1 MSDQSYREVMPM
13 SVEPTDVFKF
23 VSVRPVQLAT
33 EAETNEGIIRDPR
46 VGSAGELRKLTA
58 FLHTIDSPGAAQQY
72 REGLKLEGLAALAEG
87 ARKLTE
93 RYRGLGTED
102 PPSGKKVLGELGLGK
117 IDEAG
122 SRDEAWNALYAA
134 HAAGPDAGPQLEVP
148 TGALRLLQ
156 YAAALADEPTPSTD
170 AALARLAAQPAIALE
185 VDALLRPAGKP
196 TEAPPTDSKPSTAPA
211 PLAEK
216 ARQLT
221 TELDVAKSL
230 LGAVSRPAAAA
241 PASVET
247 SPPEKV
253 GSWTEQLVAVDTTPP
268 LQAVLGT
275 DLPSAQTALLDQLG
289 ISRQTPLPTA
299 ASLLQEH
306 LDSLSTQALQL
317 AGNRDFENGLLEVVR
332 LPFPVNPP
340 PTEVDP
346 STAADVNVHGQI
358 KPLGFGDLKVVKQ
371 DLLAYEAGEVSYIEN
386 VLKGETKSRVF
397 RTLNR
402 TETTLVSTEE
412 EVKETEKDTQAT
424 ERFELKREA
433 AQTIK
438 EDESVK
444 AGLSVTASY
453 GPIVAKAT
461 GDFAY
466 STAKEQSEKTSSDFA
481 KEVVEK
487 SISKIQT
494 KVSTS
499 RTVNTINEVEET
511 DTHTLDNHEGKE
523 NDVGIYRWVDKLYR
537 AQVYNYGTRLMLEF
551 VVPEPAAFYLAT
563 HTEQKVKVDATPPP
577 PLLNDLEPAQPQE
590 LATPLVA
597 TDITPQNYDRYTAR
611 YGAAGVAAPPPLFT
625 SIGALLSTE
634 NLDDG
639 KSIATTFKEF
649 VVPTG
654 YQLHSYRYTA
664 SILWVNFPKFTIQ
677 IGADLHQILA
687 DNSDGNSRLVTASG
701 GAGSPSDP
709 VDGAVPVSVAAYDV
723 HAYSLNV
730 EGLCIR
736 TAAAYEAWQ
745 LQTFEKIQAAYLALQ
760 SAYEQKV
767 TQAQAATE
775 GAIQGHNPAL
785 NRALIAAE
793 LKKLCITMMTGQHF
807 SQFHAVTNPP
817 DAPTHIPEI
826 EVEEALREGP
836 IVQFFE
842 QAFEWEQMTYLFY
855 PYFWA
860 RKSKWAHLVSDVED
874 PDPSFEQFLTAG
886 SCRVVVPV
894 PLAYSQA
901 VIYMLQSAAT
911 ELSQKVWLG
920 GEPPTLESPLYESIA
935 EELRRQTDDLFGAT
949 PEGEPWEFKL
959 PTTLVWLQPDST
971 LPVFT

>member
-1 MSDQSYREVMPM
+1 LKREVVPM
-13 SVEPTDVFKF
+13 SIEPTDVFKF

-33 EAETNEGIIRDPR
+33 EAETNEGIIRDER
-46 VGSAGELRKLTA
+46 VNSPGEMRKLTA

-72 REGLKLEGLAALAEG
+72 REGLKLEGPAALSAG
-87 ARKLTE
+87 TRKLTE
-93 RYRGLGTED
+93 RYRELGTAQ
-102 PPSGKKVLGELGLGK
+102 PPSGKKLLGELGLGK

-122 SRDEAWNALYAA
+122 SREEAWNALYAA
-134 HAAGPDAGPQLEVP
+134 HAIGPDAGPQLEVP
-148 TGALRLLQ
+148 IGALRLLH
-156 YAAALADEPTPSTD
+156 YAEALVDEPTPSVD
-170 AALARLAAQPAIALE
+170 AALARLAAQPAIALQ
-185 VDALLRPAGKP
+185 VDAVLRPAGKP
-196 TEAPPTDSKPSTAPA
+196 TAAPSTETTPSTAAPS
-211 PLAEK
+211 PLAET
-216 ARQLT
+216 ARRLT
-221 TELDVAKSL
+221 TELDGAKAL
-230 LGAVSRPAAAA
+230 LAAVSRPSAAASA
-241 PASVET
+241 DIEAG
-247 SPPEKV
+247 PPEKV
-253 GSWTEQLVAVDTTPP
+253 GSWTEQMVAVDTTPP
-268 LQAVLGT
+268 LQAVLGD
-275 DLPSAQTALLDQLG
+275 DLPTAQTALLDQLG

-306 LDSLSTQALQL
+306 LDALSTQALQL
-317 AGNRDFENGLLEVVR
+317 AGNRDFESGLLELVH

-346 STAADVNVHGQI
+346 STAADVDVHDQI

-371 DLLAYEAGEVSYIEN
+371 ELLAYEAGEVSYIEN

-397 RTLNR
+397 RTLDR

-466 STAKEQSEKTSSDFA
+466 STAKEESEKTSSDFA
-481 KEVVEK
+481 KEVVDK

-499 RTVNTINEVEET
+499 RTVNTIDELEET
-511 DTHTLDNHEGKE
+511 DTHTFDNHEGKE

-537 AQVYNYGTRLMLEF
+537 AQVYNYGTRMMLEF
-551 VVPEPAAFYLAT
+551 IVPEPAAFYLAT

-577 PLLNDLEPAQPQE
+577 AFVNDLEPAQPQE
-590 LATPLVA
+590 LATPLIA
-597 TDITPQNYDRYTAR
+597 TDITPQNYDRYAAR

-625 SIGALLSTE
+625 SASALLSTE

-664 SILWVNFPKFTIQ
+664 SILWVNYPKFTIQ

-701 GAGSPSDP
+701 GPGSPSDP
-709 VDGAVPVSVAAYDV
+709 VDGVVPVSVAAYDV
-723 HAYSLNV
+723 HAYTLNV

-767 TQAQAATE
+767 TQARAATE
-775 GAIQGHNPAL
+775 GTIQGHNPAL
-785 NRALIAAE
+785 NQAIIAAE

-807 SQFHAVTNPP
+807 SQFHAVTDPP

-860 RKSKWAHLVSDVED
+860 RKSKWDHIVSDVED
-874 PDPSFEQFLTAG
+874 PDPSFEEFLTAG

-894 PLAYSQA
+894 PLTYSKA

-920 GEPPTLESPLYESIA
+920 GEPPTLESPLYESVA